1 MRRFR
6 FRPFRSAMRAARLAP
21 WIGRALLRRLR
32 QAHRW
37 KEMGRLEEAA
47 AGFAEVEKSAWS
59 LAPGRAALLAVEAGL
74 AFLLAG
80 DVERG
85 RYHLDSG
92 IAWLRQNSPDRAPTV
107 AARAGRELRAA
118 GLEQE
123 AARLGVEPAPPI
135 AASPHRGSGRL
146 PSKCPYCGGGV
157 LPAEAEWA
165 EDDSVLCAYCGSRVT
180 PAG

>member
-6 FRPFRSAMRAARLAP
+6 FRPFRPALRAARLAP
-21 WIGRALLRRLR
+21 WIGRVLLRRLR

-47 AGFAEVEKSAWS
+47 AGFAEIEQTAWS
-59 LAPGRAALLAVEAGL
+59 LAPARAALLAVEAGL

-80 DVERG
+80 DIERG
-85 RYHLDSG
+85 RHHLDSG
-92 IAWLRQNSPDRAPTV
+92 IAWLRQNEPVRAASV
-107 AARAGRELRAA
+107 AGRAGRELRAA
-118 GLEQE
+118 GLEVE

-135 AASPHRGSGRL
+135 AATPYPRVRL
-146 PSKCPYCGGGV
+146 PSKCPYCGGGI

-165 EDDSVLCAYCGSRVT
+165 ENDGVLCAYCGSRVT
-180 PAG
+180 ADA